1 MSTWHKQYLSPWHP
15 QWSFLHGLLLDLL
28 ILTFLHILV
37 GYISFFVGLD
47 RHLEPCFMNWALRL
61 LISVSLRKKKSIIIH
76 LSTTGYYYIHFYI
89 CGWSVNYRKKHT
101 AIIALIF
108 SRVGYFLLKNLDCLT
123 SPLASK
129 WCHALLVSFFFKHTI
144 SLDCTE
150 MGLAK
155 PISTQMASKDLFKLQ
170 GGFKRTDVIQYRQI
184 IGTLQY
190 FFLNWPDIHT
200 W

>member
-1 MSTWHKQYLSPWHP
+1 
-15 QWSFLHGLLLDLL
+15 
-28 ILTFLHILV
+28 
-37 GYISFFVGLD
+37 
-47 RHLEPCFMNWALRL
+47 
-61 LISVSLRKKKSIIIH
+61 
-76 LSTTGYYYIHFYI
+76 
-89 CGWSVNYRKKHT
+89 
-101 AIIALIF
+101 
-108 SRVGYFLLKNLDCLT
+108 
-123 SPLASK
+123 
-129 WCHALLVSFFFKHTI
+129 
-144 SLDCTE
+144 